1 MRNKTAYRVLCEL
14 DEKENALPVY
24 FQLVM
29 GIVGNVLAVGI
40 LWTSRLHHQ
49 WRSFYIFFAGLVM
62 TDLLN
67 NCACYP
73 LVLRRYV
80 SHFTWCLSEP
90 LCDFLSFVE
99 TFCHLTSGMIVCAMT
114 IDRYLHL
121 TLISRQS
128 TAASRLKYLGVLSVL
143 LLVSALISSFQL
155 VGIGNSQL
163 YYPGSWC
170 FLDFTSK
177 SFGNRIAAYV
187 YSGLG
192 ISIMTSTF
200 IIGMMTLRITC
211 RNAEN
216 QALLL
221 DNSLVSGVYDK
232 HVTAFLITSIFTF
245 VFLWG
250 PLLIDMFLHAAGLS
264 KSNDKKELWLVRLMY
279 LNTQINPWL
288 YVILRKESMRRFYV
302 MILRCTRFCRSE
314 DDDQRYSEVTD
325 FAGDD

>member
-1 MRNKTAYRVLCEL
+1 MRNKTAYRVLCNL
-14 DEKENALPVY
+14 DEDENVFPVY

-29 GIVGNVLAVGI
+29 GVAGNFLAMGI

-49 WRSFYIFFAGLVM
+49 WRSFYIFFTGLVL

-73 LVLRRYV
+73 LVLRRYL

-90 LCDFLSFVE
+90 LCDFLSFME

-121 TLISRQS
+121 THKSRQS
-128 TAASRLKYLGVLSVL
+128 TVASRLKYLGALCVL
-143 LLVSALISSFQL
+143 LLISALISSFQL
-155 VGIGNSQL
+155 IGIGNSQL

-170 FLDFTSK
+170 FLDFTSR
-177 SFGNRIAAYV
+177 SLGNRINAYI

-192 ISIMTSTF
+192 ISIMASTF

-211 RNAEN
+211 RNTEY

-221 DNSLVSGVYDK
+221 DNSLVTGVYDK
-232 HVTAFLITSIFTF
+232 HVTTFLITSIFTF
-245 VFLWG
+245 VCLWG
-250 PLLIDMFLHAAGLS
+250 PLLIDMFLHAAGLT
-264 KSNDKKELWLVRLMY
+264 KSNNKKELWLIRLMY

-302 MILRCTRFCRSE
+302 MFMRCTKLCRSK
-314 DDDQRYSEVTD
+314 DKDQHCSEVMN

>member
-24 FQLVM
+24 FQLVI

-99 TFCHLTSGMIVCAMT
+99 TFCHMTSGLIVCAMT

-250 PLLIDMFLHAAGLS
+250 PLLVSI
-264 KSNDKKELWLVRLMY
+264 
-279 LNTQINPWL
+279 
-288 YVILRKESMRRFYV
+288 
-302 MILRCTRFCRSE
+302 
-314 DDDQRYSEVTD
+314 
-325 FAGDD
+325 